1 MIITLNKIDRYNCL
15 KKNVKLNTSHLFMNK
30 KAKRKILYYIYFCLN
45 HMYEFANMS
54 VYCLTSSETMDKIP
68 DIDAVSSAKQLEIK
82 STSWIVHFGK
92 QDVFRAQ

>member
-1 MIITLNKIDRYNCL
+1 
-15 KKNVKLNTSHLFMNK
+15 
-30 KAKRKILYYIYFCLN
+30 
-45 HMYEFANMS
+45 MYEFANMS